1 MIFISNKTF
10 VFNDIVFPIE
20 PTHVNEKIQLSD
32 VRDLKIK
39 V

>member
-20 PTHVNEKIQLSD
+20 PTHVIKKIQPSD
-32 VRDLKIK
+32 VWDLKIK